1 MGWLDS
7 IFGGGS
13 KNSSSGDKARVS
25 KFGTKFRDATK
36 GRVIIE
42 KPGHKPAIGHA
53 EKSPPKKK

>member
-7 IFGGGS
+7 IFGGN
-13 KNSSSGDKARVS
+13 KNDSSEEKVRVS
-25 KFGTKFRDATK
+25 KSGTKFRDATK

-53 EKSPPKKK
+53 EKSHPKKK

>member
-13 KNSSSGDKARVS
+13 KNSSSDKARVS
-25 KFGTKFRDATK
+25 KSGTKFRDATK

-42 KPGHKPAIGHA
+42 KPGYKPAIGHT

>member
-13 KNSSSGDKARVS
+13 KNSSSDDKARVS
-25 KFGTKFRDATK
+25 KSGTKFRDATK

-42 KPGHKPAIGHA
+42 KPGYKPAIGHA
-53 EKSPPKKK
+53 EKSPPKKT